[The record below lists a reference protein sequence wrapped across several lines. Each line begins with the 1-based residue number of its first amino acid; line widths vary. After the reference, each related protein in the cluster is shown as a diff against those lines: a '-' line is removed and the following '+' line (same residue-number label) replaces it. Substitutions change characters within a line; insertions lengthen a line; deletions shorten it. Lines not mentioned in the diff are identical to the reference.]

1 MLLRLWIWLPWSLC
15 ISDWSQ
21 VRGLVRSWRLLTVIR
36 SWTRRF
42 CHQYYTI
49 VLLRWIENG
58 WAVDFWIQIF
68 CKDSA
73 IMTSLCTQCCI
84 KWSGTLLWWPLKV
97 VNMLELSLLVL
108 SDPKYRIPFVANW
121 IAQTVWRKHNIPA
134 LLLHLIDILIFHS
147 PQSKWTVR
155 LFFWKFSS
163 VWSRRQA

>member
-21 VRGLVRSWRLLTVIR
+21 VRGLVRSWRLLTVIH

-84 KWSGTLLWWPLKV
+84 KWSGTLLWWPLNI

-121 IAQTVWRKHNIPA
+121 IAQTVCISMAR
-134 LLLHLIDILIFHS
+134 
-147 PQSKWTVR
+147 
-155 LFFWKFSS
+155 
-163 VWSRRQA
+163 